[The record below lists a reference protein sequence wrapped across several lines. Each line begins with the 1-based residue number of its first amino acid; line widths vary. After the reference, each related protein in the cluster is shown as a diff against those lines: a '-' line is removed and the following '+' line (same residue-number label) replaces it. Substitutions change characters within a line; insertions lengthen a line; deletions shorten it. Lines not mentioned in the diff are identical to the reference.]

1 MREGQG
7 RGGREDHCPRSQVLG
22 PSEAQQDRTVV
33 MVVMVRPCRVGSGSK
48 SCLYLL
54 QAT

>member
-7 RGGREDHCPRSQVLG
+7 RGGREDHYPRSQMLG
-22 PSEAQQDRTVV
+22 PSEAQQDRT
-33 MVVMVRPCRVGSGSK
+33 MVMVRQCRVGSGSK